1 MLMKKRLSLMLA
13 LVICPLTFF
22 LLTLFLLFG
31 FFAYGSWSYNRSFDQ
46 KVPFPEGTQIIQKS
60 DTHRG
65 LFRTKGT
72 AVIIAKIPEQHI
84 REYAMELRRLD
95 FASGKSSGMATE
107 LLVNVE
113 AARRVIG
120 APNTLYTYQ
129 DEAHAF
135 LEEPF
140 SDWLAVIFD
149 LDSGLLCCLEYDE

>member
-1 MLMKKRLSLMLA
+1 MKAKKKDYVLRVV
-13 LVICPLTFF
+13 LVLDFF
-22 LLTLFLLFG
+22 CVLFFCVFLV
-31 FFAYGSWSYNRSFDQ
+31 YGSWSFNRGFDW

-72 AVIIAKIPEQHI
+72 AIVIAKIPEQHI
-84 REYAMELRRLD
+84 QEYAMKLQRLD
-95 FASGKSSGMATE
+95 FSSGTPMGCAPQ
-107 LLVNVE
+107 LLADIE
-113 AARRVIG
+113 TARRVID

-135 LEEPF
+135 VEEPF

-149 LDSGLLCCLEYDE
+149 LDTGLLCCLEYDE

>member
-1 MLMKKRLSLMLA
+1 MHMQKRRSPMDVPVICALISFLLCLAA
-13 LVICPLTFF
+13 LVSF
-22 LLTLFLLFG
+22 LI
-31 FFAYGSWSYNRSFDQ
+31 YGSWSFNRGFDW

-72 AVIIAKIPEQHI
+72 AVIVAKIPEQHI
-84 REYAMELRRLD
+84 REYAMKLRRLD
-95 FASGKSSGMATE
+95 FAAGKSSGMVAE
-107 LLVNVE
+107 LLANVE

-120 APNTLYTYQ
+120 APNTLYTYE

-135 LEEPF
+135 VEEPF

-149 LDSGLLCCLEYDE
+149 LDTGLLCCLEYDE